1 MTKKPL
7 DPIGGIY
14 SQEIGKMLS
23 LNPPVQSSQIRA
35 LYLPVYSSPY
45 VLQDSIDDIKRY
57 AFNTLST
64 TTLSFDEDYAILVS
78 DLYDKSYE
86 HVNFFATTLLRS
98 MYTDLQMSSYILYG
112 PALIMGLNEHSSFS
126 SVPLDILDS
135 IMNLMTRFTHE
146 NP

>member
-1 MTKKPL
+1 M
-7 DPIGGIY
+7 
-14 SQEIGKMLS
+14 
-23 LNPPVQSSQIRA
+23 
-35 LYLPVYSSPY
+35 
-45 VLQDSIDDIKRY
+45 
-57 AFNTLST
+57 ST

-78 DLYDKSYE
+78 DFYDKSYE

-98 MYTDLQMSSYILYG
+98 MYTDLQMSSYVLYG
-112 PALIMGLNEHSSFS
+112 PALIMGLNEDSTFS